1 MQGDNPVISWKRTMG
16 TSRIYQVGLMSQS
29 YLAKKECRKKKVN
42 TVSLVRIHEQEA
54 LGRKLLTFMSYISF
68 ILLTYIKFKFSNC
81 YIYKKVYIKYMHT
94 LYFKLNSTDEFNRNI
109 FFEAWLM
116 PQSSLIRSLA
126 RQNEMACSG
135 STFHLTGSLS

>member
-42 TVSLVRIHEQEA
+42 TVSLLRIHEQEA

-109 FFEAWLM
+109 FF
-116 PQSSLIRSLA
+116 
-126 RQNEMACSG
+126 
-135 STFHLTGSLS
+135 